1 MRTGLAVKNPFFYA
15 ILCFLPLEVI
25 MHSDFGLQIL
35 DFPFYLKREKY
46 FVLLGET
53 EPVSLSHGETVIL
66 FFQSGKNHNP
76 VSPVVE
82 KQEWLISLVVNHHC
96 KVFLTEST
104 H

>member
-25 MHSDFGLQIL
+25 VHSDFGLQIW
-35 DFPFYLKREKY
+35 DFPFYPTREKY
-46 FVLLGET
+46 FLLLGET

-76 VSPVVE
+76 VSPVVK
-82 KQEWLISLVVNHHC
+82 KQEWLISPL
-96 KVFLTEST
+96 
-104 H
+104 